1 MNKKYL
7 IIKGSGRE
15 NGYTNKL
22 CNVLAE
28 HLSGDEVEFFDT
40 HNEKII
46 PCNGCDYCRFSGVCI
61 NRDLDAFYKSFE
73 ECDTVIFFSPVY
85 NGTFP
90 APMKSLI
97 DRFQVYYSSFYEN
110 NKTQPIEK
118 KRTAYL
124 IGAAGRDGAIA
135 FDYMKGQLKCAFT
148 ILNIELKD
156 AFLCSNTDTQPD
168 FDGVLQQIKRSLSLD
183 DER

>member
-1 MNKKYL
+1 MNKKFL

-15 NGYTNKL
+15 KGYTNMICDELVK
-22 CNVLAE
+22 
-28 HLSGDEVEFFDT
+28 HLKDDEVEVFDT
-40 HNEKII
+40 YNASII

-61 NRDLDAFYKSFE
+61 NRDLDEFYKSFE
-73 ECDTVIFFSPVY
+73 ECDTVIFLSPVY

-97 DRFQVYYSSFYEN
+97 DRFQVYYSTFYEN
-110 NKTQPIEK
+110 NKTQQIEK
-118 KRTAYL
+118 RRTAYL
-124 IGAAGRDGAIA
+124 IGAAGRDGNVA
-135 FDYMKGQLKCAFT
+135 FEYMKGQLKCAFT

-168 FDGVLQQIKRSLSLD
+168 FEGIFQQIKRSLSIND
-183 DER
+183 